1 MNKKRLFICFLL
13 AIFAFTLSLF
23 SYQTTNAKKA
33 KKCPY
38 SKHLGKDKK
47 KWYSP
52 TEQCFHN
59 YYHYLDTTYHVN
71 EAFCVCKY
79 CGKHTY
85 VRFYSN
91 RGGNAEKHSF
101 YYTKKTKAEEIKKCE
116 LCNRKII
123 RKKIKKG
130 KWSNWKLKLGK

>member
-1 MNKKRLFICFLL
+1 MANVYCAYCGYKTNSVSTLTNLSCPRHPNGPNKG
-13 AIFAFTLSLF
+13 
-23 SYQTTNAKKA
+23 
-33 KKCPY
+33 
-38 SKHLGKDKK
+38 KHILYEGSEKTQ
-47 KWYSP
+47 Y
-52 TEQCFHN
+52 
-59 YYHYLDTTYHVN
+59 
-71 EAFCVCKY
+71 VCKY